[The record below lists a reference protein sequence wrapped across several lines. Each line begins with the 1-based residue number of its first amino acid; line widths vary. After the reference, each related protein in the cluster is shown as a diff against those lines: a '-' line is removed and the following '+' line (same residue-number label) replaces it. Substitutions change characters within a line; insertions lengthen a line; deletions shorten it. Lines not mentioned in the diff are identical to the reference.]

1 MTDGHPSPHRQLI
14 VLRHAKSDWPV
25 GVPDKDRPLAK
36 RGRRDAPAAG
46 RWLAEHVGRIDL
58 VVHSDSRRTTETWAA
73 VAADLTAGGGRV
85 GKVKSSGRVYDASV
99 ATLLEVLRAV
109 PDDTRTVLLVG
120 HNPGVQ
126 ELVVTLAGGSGRGAA
141 LAAAKFPTSG
151 LAVLSVDQPWSGLGA
166 GGARIEEFVV
176 PRG

>member
-1 MTDGHPSPHRQLI
+1 M
-14 VLRHAKSDWPV
+14 LRHAKSDWPA

-58 VVHSDSRRTTETWAA
+58 VVHSDARRTTETWSA
-73 VAADLTAGGGRV
+73 VDDGFTAAGGSVR
-85 GKVKSSGRVYDASV
+85 KVKASSRVYDASSE
-99 ATLLEVLRAV
+99 ALLDVLRAV
-109 PDDTRTVLLVG
+109 PDDVGTVLLVG

-126 ELVVTLAGGSGRGAA
+126 DLVVSLAGSGSEPAAA

-151 LAVLSVDQPWSGLGA
+151 LALLRVPGPWSGLAA
-166 GGARIEEFVV
+166 GGASLEQFVV